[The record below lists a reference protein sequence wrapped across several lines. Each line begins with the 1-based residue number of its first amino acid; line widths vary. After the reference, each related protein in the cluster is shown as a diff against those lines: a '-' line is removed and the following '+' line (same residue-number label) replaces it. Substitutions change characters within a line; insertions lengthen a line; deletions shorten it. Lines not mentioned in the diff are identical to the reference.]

1 MISFLIK
8 DFLALFAVIDPI
20 GLAPLFI
27 SIAGHHSLEEQNRIA
42 GRSVLVAASII
53 LGFILVGNLLL
64 RYLNI
69 SIEAFQVAGGVLLFK
84 LALDMVFDDPNR
96 PSETAEEKAG
106 EEKET
111 EKQDDVSV
119 FPLAIPLIAGPGTLA
134 SIIILENEA
143 SAYSFGIV
151 MILAGALVVLL
162 MAYVLMCL
170 SGRLAHFLGQTGIN
184 VVTRLLGVLLSA
196 MAVQYIAN
204 GAVVLLKTTPIGL

>member
-1 MISFLIK
+1 VISLLLK

-27 SIAGHHSLEEQNRIA
+27 TIAGHHSLEEQSRIA
-42 GRSVLVAASII
+42 GRSVLVAASIL
-53 LGFILVGNLLL
+53 LGFILGGNFLL

-84 LALDMVFDDPNR
+84 LAVDMVFNAPE
-96 PSETAEEKAG
+96 PQTEAEEKEA
-106 EEKET
+106 
-111 EKQDDVSV
+111 EKQGDVSV

-134 SIIILENEA
+134 SIIILDNEA
-143 SAYSFGIV
+143 AAYYFGQV

-162 MAYVLMCL
+162 IAYVLMCL
-170 SGRLAHFLGQTGIN
+170 SGRLAQLLGQTGIN
-184 VVTRLLGVLLSA
+184 VVTRVLGVLLSA

-204 GAVVLLKTTPIGL
+204 GAVVLLKNAPVGL

>member
-1 MISFLIK
+1 VISFLIK

-53 LGFILVGNLLL
+53 LGFILGGNLLL

-96 PSETAEEKAG
+96 PAEAA

-111 EKQDDVSV
+111 ENPDDVSV

-143 SAYSFGIV
+143 SAYSFGMV
-151 MILAGALVVLL
+151 MILGGALVVLL

-204 GAVVLLKTTPIGL
+204 GVVVLLKTTPIGL

>member
-53 LGFILVGNLLL
+53 LGFLLVGNLLL
-64 RYLNI
+64 GYLNI

-84 LALDMVFDDPNR
+84 LALNMVFDDPNR
-96 PSETAEEKAG
+96 PAEAAEEKG
-106 EEKET
+106 T
-111 EKQDDVSV
+111 EQPEDVSV
-119 FPLAIPLIAGPGTLA
+119 FPLAIPLIAGPGTLT

-143 SAYSFGIV
+143 SAYSFGMV
-151 MILAGALVVLL
+151 MILGGALVVLL

-204 GAVVLLKTTPIGL
+204 GVVVLLKTTPIGL

>member
-53 LGFILVGNLLL
+53 LGFILGGNLLL

-96 PSETAEEKAG
+96 PAEAA

-111 EKQDDVSV
+111 ENPDDVSV

-143 SAYSFGIV
+143 SAYSFGMV
-151 MILAGALVVLL
+151 MILGGALVVLL

-204 GAVVLLKTTPIGL
+204 GVVVLLKTTPIGL

>member
-84 LALDMVFDDPNR
+84 LALDMVFNEPVQ
-96 PSETAEEKAG
+96 PTES
-106 EEKET
+106 EEKEA
-111 EKQDDVSV
+111 EKQEDVSV

>member
-1 MISFLIK
+1 VISFLVK

-20 GLAPLFI
+20 GLAPLFLT
-27 SIAGHHSLEEQNRIA
+27 IAGHHSLEEQNRIA
-42 GRSVLVAASII
+42 GRSVLVAASIM
-53 LGFILVGNLLL
+53 LGFILGGNLLL

-69 SIEAFQVAGGVLLFK
+69 SIEAFQVAGGILLFK
-84 LALDMVFDDPNR
+84 VALDMVFEQPVR
-96 PSETAEEKAG
+96 ETET
-106 EEKET
+106 EEKEA
-111 EKQDDVSV
+111 EKRDDVSV

-162 MAYVLMCL
+162 IAYVLMCL
-170 SGRLAHFLGQTGIN
+170 SGRLAHLLGPTGIN
-184 VVTRLLGVLLSA
+184 VVTRVLGVLLSA

-204 GAVVLLKTTPIGL
+204 GAIVLLKTPPIGM